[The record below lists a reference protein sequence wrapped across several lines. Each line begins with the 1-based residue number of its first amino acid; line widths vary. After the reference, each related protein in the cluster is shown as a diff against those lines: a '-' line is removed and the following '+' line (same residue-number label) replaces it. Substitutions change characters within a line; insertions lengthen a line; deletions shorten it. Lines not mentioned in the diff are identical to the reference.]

1 MNKYTI
7 FIKGWGEYED
17 AWYPHNTGNNIQML
31 KEEVFQ
37 DWSVQAEFY
46 IRNDNNE
53 KIVEKGFITSSNN
66 TTPQVRALAL
76 LAYGLCYSRIPST
89 AAHV

>member
-1 MNKYTI
+1 MLLCYYIYMMEKKYTI

-53 KIVEKGFITSSNN
+53 KIVEKGFINKGIFT
-66 TTPQVRALAL
+66 
-76 LAYGLCYSRIPST
+76 
-89 AAHV
+89 